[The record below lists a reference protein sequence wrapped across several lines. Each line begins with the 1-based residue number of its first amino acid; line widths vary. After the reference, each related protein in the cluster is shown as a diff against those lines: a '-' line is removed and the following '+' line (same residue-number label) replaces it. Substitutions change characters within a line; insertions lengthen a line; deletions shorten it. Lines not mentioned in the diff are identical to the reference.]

1 MSIAR
6 SVTLFCFHIFFLS
19 GLAQQAGQE
28 ENVNALI
35 ERLAR
40 QSVEI
45 RNTNADSCFLL
56 AEKAHTLATQ
66 KGSDYS
72 LLLAKYALGQAQA
85 VKARYRT
92 AMNYFE
98 ECRLLSE
105 KTRNDSMLGNTYGAL
120 GTVQWQLGKH
130 AEALEVQFR
139 ALSIREKIKDQN
151 GMIASR
157 LNIGMVY
164 QSQDKLP
171 QAEVYIREALDMLDK
186 LKTPQAP
193 RLQITALHTLANV
206 YGMQGKINEALQ
218 LDSLG
223 IKIAEETNNEFSKAM
238 FYDNMGNC
246 YMYGSPPDFKKAFEF
261 FRRTILIDSAFDNMK
276 QMSDSYLNLGHLFA
290 FQKKYTEAI
299 PYFLRSVALADSAGY
314 AQGRQL
320 AYQYMS
326 ESYKNAGQI
335 EAAFAALKKSE
346 SLKDS
351 LLNIESET
359 KIAELQT
366 IYETEKKQ
374 KQIELQQT
382 QLSKKNYIIGGTVLI
397 LLLSAFSGYLIYRRY
412 RLRQKNRLQQE
423 IMHQQEIATRAVMEA
438 EESERQRIAKDLHD
452 GVGQMMSA
460 AKMNLS
466 ALESELTIT
475 NPDQRSSLDKIIG
488 LVDESCK
495 EVRTVSHNMMPNV
508 LLKKGLASAIG
519 DFLEKIE
526 SKVLKV
532 HLHTE
537 GLQDRIDSNVE
548 IVLYRVIQECVNNV
562 IKHAGATHLD
572 ISIIRDKDGISAT
585 IEDNGKGF
593 AVLDE
598 VNGDGM
604 GLKNIR
610 TRVEFLKGTVD
621 FDSAPGK
628 GTLVAV
634 HVPLS

>member
-1 MSIAR
+1 MHALRYVLIIA
-6 SVTLFCFHIFFLS
+6 CFFISLS
-19 GLAQQAGQE
+19 TTAQEKGQE
-28 ENVNALI
+28 EEVNTLI
-35 ERLAR
+35 ERYAR
-40 QSVEI
+40 QAMEI
-45 RNTNADSCFLL
+45 RNTNADSSFLL
-56 AEKAHTLATQ
+56 AEKAYALAME

-72 LLLAKYALGQAQA
+72 RLLANYAIGQAQA
-85 VKARYRT
+85 VKARYHT

-98 ECRLLSE
+98 ECRILSE
-105 KTRNDSMLGNTYGAL
+105 KTRNDSMMGNTYGAQGIVL
-120 GTVQWQLGKH
+120 WQLGKN

-139 ALSIREKIKDQN
+139 ALSIRERIKDQN

-171 QAEVYIREALDMLDK
+171 QAEVYIREALDMLDN
-186 LKTPQAP
+186 LKSLQAP

-246 YMYGSPPDFKKAFEF
+246 YMYGSPPDFGKAFDY
-261 FRRTILIDSAFDNMK
+261 FRRTILIDSAFENKK
-276 QMSDSYLNLGHLFA
+276 QMSDSYLNLGHLFS
-290 FQKKYTEAI
+290 FQKKYNEAI

-326 ESYKNAGQI
+326 ESYKKAGQI
-335 EAAFAALKKSE
+335 ELAFEALKISE

-382 QLSKKNYIIGGTVLI
+382 QLSKKNYIIGGAVLI

-423 IMHQQEIATRAVMEA
+423 IMHQQAIATRAVMEA

-466 ALESELTIT
+466 ALESDLAIAD
-475 NPDQRSSLDKIIG
+475 PGQRASLDKIIG

-532 HLHTE
+532 HLHAE

-562 IKHAGATHLD
+562 IKHAGASHLD
-572 ISIIRDKDGISAT
+572 IAILRDKDGISAT

-593 AVLDE
+593 AVLNE
-598 VNGDGM
+598 ANGDGM

-634 HVPLS
+634 HVPL

>member
-1 MSIAR
+1 MRFYRFPFFYLLLFSFRPAQAQEESKEDIDAR
-6 SVTLFCFHIFFLS
+6 IEGYARLS
-19 GLAQQAGQE
+19 GEL
-28 ENVNALI
+28 
-35 ERLAR
+35 
-40 QSVEI
+40 
-45 RNTNADSCFLL
+45 RNTNADSSYVL
-56 AEKAHTLATQ
+56 AEKAFSLAQ
-66 KGSDYS
+66 KQGSDYS
-72 LLLAKYALGQAQA
+72 KLLANYAMGHAQA
-85 VKARYRT
+85 IKARYRT
-92 AMNYFE
+92 ALNYFE
-98 ECRLLSE
+98 ECKALNENL
-105 KTRNDSMLGNTYGAL
+105 KNDSMLGNTYGSI
-120 GTVQWQLGKH
+120 GTILWQLGKH
-130 AEALEVQFR
+130 AESLEIQFKALG
-139 ALSIREKIKDQN
+139 LREKIKDRN

-171 QAEVYIREALDMLDK
+171 QAEVYVREALDL
-186 LKTPQAP
+186 LSGFRSSLST
-193 RLQITALHTLANV
+193 RLHITALHTLANI

-218 LDSLG
+218 LDSMG
-223 IKIAEETNNEFSKAM
+223 IKLCEETSNEFSKAM

-246 YMYGSPPDFKKAFEF
+246 YLYGNPPDYNKSFEY
-261 FRRTILIDSAFDNMK
+261 FRRTILIDSAFDNRK
-276 QMSDSYLNLGHLFA
+276 QMSDSYLNLGHLFIT
-290 FQKKYTEAI
+290 QKKYPEAI
-299 PYFLRSVALADSAGY
+299 GYLKRSVALADSAGY
-314 AQGRQL
+314 AQGKQQ
-320 AYQYMS
+320 AYQFMA
-326 ESYKNAGQI
+326 EAYKKAGDI
-335 EAAFAALKKSE
+335 TSAFDALKTSE

-374 KQIELQQT
+374 KQIELQQA
-382 QLSKKNYIIGGTVLI
+382 QLSKKNYIITGAILI
-397 LLLSAFSGYLIYRRY
+397 LLLTSLSAYLYYRRY
-412 RLRQKNRLQQE
+412 RLRQKNRLQKE

-438 EESERQRIAKDLHD
+438 EEGERQRIAKDLHD

-466 ALESELTIT
+466 AFESEWKIADPEQK
-475 NPDQRSSLDKIIG
+475 NSLDKIIS
-488 LVDESCK
+488 LVDESCR
-495 EVRTVSHNMMPNV
+495 EVRSVSHNMMPNV

-519 DFLEKIE
+519 EFLEKIE
-526 SKVLKV
+526 SRILKV

-572 ISIIRDKDGISAT
+572 ISIIRDQDGISAT

-593 AVLDE
+593 DVSDE
-598 VNGDGM
+598 TKHEGM

-634 HVPLS
+634 HVPL

>member
-1 MSIAR
+1 MSFCRFCLLLVLGFLSR
-6 SVTLFCFHIFFLS
+6 SVPAQEKANGSVDAQVETYARLS
-19 GLAQQAGQE
+19 GDL
-28 ENVNALI
+28 
-35 ERLAR
+35 
-40 QSVEI
+40 
-45 RNTNADSCFLL
+45 RNTNADSSYLLADKAFTL
-56 AEKAHTLATQ
+56 AEKQ
-66 KGSDYS
+66 GSDYS
-72 LLLAKYALGQAQA
+72 KLLANYAMGHAQA

-92 AMNYFE
+92 ALNYFE
-98 ECRLLSE
+98 QCKLLNE
-105 KTRNDSMLGNTYGAL
+105 KVKNDSMLGNTYGAI
-120 GTVQWQLGKH
+120 GTILWQLGKH
-130 AEALEVQFR
+130 AESLEIQFKAL
-139 ALSIREKIKDQN
+139 ALREKIKDRD
-151 GMIASR
+151 GLIASR
-157 LNIGMVY
+157 INIGMVY

-171 QAEVYIREALDMLDK
+171 QAESYVREALDLLTGYK
-186 LKTPQAP
+186 SSIST
-193 RLQITALHTLANV
+193 RLHITALHTLANI
-206 YGMQGKINEALQ
+206 YGMQGKIKEALL
-218 LDSLG
+218 LDSTG
-223 IKIAEETNNEFSKAM
+223 IQLSEETNNEFSKAM

-246 YMYGSPPDFKKAFEF
+246 YLYGDPPDYQKSFEY
-261 FRRTILIDSAFDNMK
+261 FRKTILIDSAFDNKK
-276 QMSDSYLNLGHLFA
+276 QMSDSYLNLGHLFIT
-290 FQKKYTEAI
+290 QKKYNIAI
-299 PYFLRSVALADSAGY
+299 GYLQRSVALADSAGY
-314 AQGRQL
+314 AQGRQQ

-326 ESYKNAGQI
+326 LAYKKAGDI
-335 EAAFAALKKSE
+335 ALAYEALQKSE

-374 KQIELQQT
+374 KQIELQQA
-382 QLSKKNYIIGGTVLI
+382 QLSKKNYIITGTILI
-397 LLLSAFSGYLIYRRY
+397 LLLASLSGYLYYRRY
-412 RLRQKNRLQQE
+412 RLRQKNQLQKE

-466 ALESELTIT
+466 AFESEWRID
-475 NPDQRSSLDKIIG
+475 NHEQKKSLDKIIS
-488 LVDESCK
+488 LVDESCR
-495 EVRTVSHNMMPNV
+495 EVRAVSHHMMPNV

-519 DFLEKIE
+519 EFLEKID

-562 IKHAGATHLD
+562 IKHAQASHLD
-572 ISIIRDKDGISAT
+572 ISIIRDGDGISAT
-585 IEDNGKGF
+585 IEDNGRGF
-593 AVLDE
+593 DPADE
-598 VNGDGM
+598 SKNEGM

-621 FDSAPGK
+621 FDSSPGK